1 MLQSSRLHQE
11 IFRMVNGH
19 PYVQVQVPPRLLEG
33 SLDLRKPNLYIP
45 NAVRDSK
52 VAGAA
57 VIFEVQRSSRSEAR
71 KEEVRRQEIQA
82 IKTRN
87 EELAREIEL
96 LQHKLEE
103 LEQLSRGRGLF
114 GTLNY
119 RPTHVSKNRKSN

>member
-1 MLQSSRLHQE
+1 MLWGPS
-11 IFRMVNGH
+11 
-19 PYVQVQVPPRLLEG
+19 
-33 SLDLRKPNLYIP
+33 D
-45 NAVRDSK
+45 VRGL

-71 KEEVRRQEIQA
+71 KEEVHRQEIQVVFLPSLA

-114 GTLNY
+114 GTINY
-119 RPTHVSKNRKSN
+119 RPTHDSGNRKSN